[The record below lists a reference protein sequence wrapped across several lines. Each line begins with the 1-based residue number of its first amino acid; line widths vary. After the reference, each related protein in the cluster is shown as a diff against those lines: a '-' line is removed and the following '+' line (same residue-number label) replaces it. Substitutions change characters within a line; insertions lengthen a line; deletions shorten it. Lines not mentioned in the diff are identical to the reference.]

1 MNDESNW
8 EILIERHLRGELN
21 ELEMET
27 LTEILDSD
35 PTKQEYFVQQ
45 TQWDT
50 QIAEVIREGEYF
62 NESDLTL
69 NKDTDY
75 LISNQPSTTIIAR
88 AFISVAAVLLI
99 AFSVSLISKFS
110 SSQPTA
116 LPTDQTES
124 ITGKKNRTIAKIEG
138 MSGSLIWTGDRG
150 ELVKNLVI
158 GEELSGGTIE
168 GLGPDSWFQL
178 RFHDG
183 STVTISGNSL
193 LTFADNHQKKLRLRE
208 GKLSAQVKPQ
218 PAGKPM
224 LIETR
229 SAILKVLGTRFD
241 LKADLTS
248 TNLTVNEGKVNFKRL
263 SDGSEVDVTAQ
274 YHVTTDNEE
283 ALTPTLQPN
292 SVNAWKSRLD
302 VNRGYGKWQPS
313 SEHRSASLKAIP
325 FTGNSNNTEY
335 KLLLVGLRVDPPDS
349 SPVVLLPGTKFVL
362 RGWLNADAKILFGIR
377 VKYPNGDFA
386 GMFRGDQLKLQPI
399 SKVNEKGEFEE
410 TYSLE
415 NFHIDPSISH
425 LRETI
430 APNPDGLVLEELWA
444 FTHSHS
450 QSGLEL
456 SEVEVIPPS
465 LSNDLQGTEESKT
478 NKGEK

>member
-1 MNDESNW
+1 VRRIEDKEYTMNDESNW

-69 NKDTDY
+69 NKDTDH
-75 LISNQPSTTIIAR
+75 LISNQPSTTIIAK

-183 STVTISGNSL
+183 STVTISGN
-193 LTFADNHQKKLRLRE
+193 
-208 GKLSAQVKPQ
+208 
-218 PAGKPM
+218 
-224 LIETR
+224 
-229 SAILKVLGTRFD
+229 
-241 LKADLTS
+241 
-248 TNLTVNEGKVNFKRL
+248 
-263 SDGSEVDVTAQ
+263 
-274 YHVTTDNEE
+274 
-283 ALTPTLQPN
+283 
-292 SVNAWKSRLD
+292 
-302 VNRGYGKWQPS
+302 
-313 SEHRSASLKAIP
+313 
-325 FTGNSNNTEY
+325 
-335 KLLLVGLRVDPPDS
+335 
-349 SPVVLLPGTKFVL
+349 
-362 RGWLNADAKILFGIR
+362 
-377 VKYPNGDFA
+377 
-386 GMFRGDQLKLQPI
+386 
-399 SKVNEKGEFEE
+399 
-410 TYSLE
+410 
-415 NFHIDPSISH
+415 
-425 LRETI
+425 
-430 APNPDGLVLEELWA
+430 
-444 FTHSHS
+444 
-450 QSGLEL
+450 
-456 SEVEVIPPS
+456 
-465 LSNDLQGTEESKT
+465 
-478 NKGEK
+478 